1 MLLFEK
7 QSSRKIYDL
16 KSRKGSCDPAPHSV
30 QGSNQTSRPVPPKP
44 CRQRLPSLRAAH
56 SSHSALTL
64 CMSPT
69 SPSPWHGSMQALCPN
84 SGVAPTM
91 GHVPCLFHRFSQAS
105 WRRFCLSI
113 SPSLPFSR
121 LFHARPDP
129 PQDLPIS
136 SSTHLHHTRVSLQQ
150 HSCDRHR
157 PIPLSSSFR
166 SRLGFSIMKHLSPLR

>member
-1 MLLFEK
+1 VLLFEK
-7 QSSRKIYDL
+7 HSSRKIYDL

-105 WRRFCLSI
+105 WRRFCLRCHLRYRS
-113 SPSLPFSR
+113 
-121 LFHARPDP
+121 HA
-129 PQDLPIS
+129 
-136 SSTHLHHTRVSLQQ
+136 SSTHGQTLHKTCPSPLLHISITPESHCSSIRAIDIDPYLSL
-150 HSCDRHR
+150 
-157 PIPLSSSFR
+157 PLSVRDSASV
-166 SRLGFSIMKHLSPLR
+166 S